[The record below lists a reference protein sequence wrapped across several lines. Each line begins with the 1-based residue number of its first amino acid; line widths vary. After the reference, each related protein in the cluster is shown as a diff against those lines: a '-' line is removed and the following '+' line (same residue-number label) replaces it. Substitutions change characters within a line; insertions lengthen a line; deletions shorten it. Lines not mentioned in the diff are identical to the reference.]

1 MREIRLR
8 VSDGIYYR
16 ILLLMEQKSSSK
28 NALINSAIL
37 EFLDKDKS
45 DQFLDNNAQTK
56 LNHKIQIPL
65 SDDEYNLL
73 KNRAKS
79 HGFSSVRK
87 ECRYQVINS
96 LYDEQFLNNCELKE
110 FKTATAK
117 FNKVSKDLFEFITLF
132 KQSREYDFI
141 QSFKGFEPII
151 DEINQALESYKK
163 DLDIISKKRQNR
175 LK

>member
-8 VSDGIYYR
+8 VSDEIYYR
-16 ILLLMEQKSSSK
+16 ILLLMEQNSSSK
-28 NALINSAIL
+28 NALINSALL

-117 FNKVSKDLFEFITLF
+117 FNKVSKDLFEF
-132 KQSREYDFI
+132 KQSREYDFV

>member
-8 VSDGIYYR
+8 VSDEIYYR
-16 ILLLMEQKSSSK
+16 ILLLMEQNSSSK
-28 NALINSAIL
+28 NALINSALL

-117 FNKVSKDLFEFITLF
+117 FNKVSKDLFELISPLF
-132 KQSREYDFI
+132 E
-141 QSFKGFEPII
+141 
-151 DEINQALESYKK
+151 
-163 DLDIISKKRQNR
+163 DLMSPGNELMENMNR
-175 LK
+175 LRLYMKEFMDFANKEMAEGQ